1 MLTRERQVALWE
13 KGGEDVGL
21 EADPE
26 GFGQVGPRRKGKKKV
41 PVRNNQPVWGV
52 VGIAEESC

>member
-1 MLTRERQVALWE
+1 M
-13 KGGEDVGL
+13 GL

-41 PVRNNQPVWGV
+41 QVRNNQPVWGV
-52 VGIAEESC
+52 VGIAEESCWRSSGGLGGVGGS